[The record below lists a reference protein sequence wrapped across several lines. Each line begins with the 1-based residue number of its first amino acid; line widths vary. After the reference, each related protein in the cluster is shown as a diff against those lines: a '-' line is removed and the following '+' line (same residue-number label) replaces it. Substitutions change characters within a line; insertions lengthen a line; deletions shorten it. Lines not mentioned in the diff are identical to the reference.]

1 MTSPEPVR
9 RYGSA
14 SGVKDMGRI
23 ARTGLGWTIGGIGLV
38 CVVVL
43 GTGWSII
50 CTVSSEEAS
59 KRNLSQYMQLT
70 TAPIL

>member
-14 SGVKDMGRI
+14 SGVNDMGRI

-43 GTGWSII
+43 GGGWSII
-50 CTVSSEEAS
+50 CTVSSEEAVIIEII
-59 KRNLSQYMQLT
+59 QYM
-70 TAPIL
+70 